1 MLFPNTRRDVVKI
14 SDFAFSYCLDSRA
27 DVGALKQCLPA
38 NICPPE
44 VFSPLHTSDSEMC
57 TLANCKDPDEMLH
70 NAAFNQDLHSMLS
83 LKRSSEKENT
93 NIFFKL

>member
-27 DVGALKQCLPA
+27 DVGALKQCLSA

-44 VFSPLHTSDSEMC
+44 VFSVNRNFLSAEMFKKPL
-57 TLANCKDPDEMLH
+57 
-70 NAAFNQDLHSMLS
+70 
-83 LKRSSEKENT
+83 
-93 NIFFKL
+93 